1 MIQGNYCIAHLGK
14 GQHQFVQALDKWY
27 HDFEPI
33 DDNEKWI
40 WRYRSSL
47 LNDLEAGEASTLSLA
62 FNQRILHDFL
72 YEDITAAPRIY
83 IPGRTRADLSYWVG
97 NTQLNLTSQ
106 QMEIDLTIEC
116 NGVVTV
122 VEAKNSFRKDFSI
135 YQIFHPIKYYSQ
147 KLQEVELQPQEIN
160 ACYVLRQKRKST
172 VRVRMYLYR
181 FTDLD
186 RIDSIVLEGKA
197 EYRLVRR

>member
-1 MIQGNYCIAHLGK
+1 M
-14 GQHQFVQALDKWY
+14 
-27 HDFEPI
+27 
-33 DDNEKWI
+33 I

-160 ACYVLRQKRKST
+160 ACYVLRQKQKKHRAGT
-172 VRVRMYLYR
+172 HVPLP
-181 FTDLD
+181 
-186 RIDSIVLEGKA
+186 IH
-197 EYRLVRR
+197 